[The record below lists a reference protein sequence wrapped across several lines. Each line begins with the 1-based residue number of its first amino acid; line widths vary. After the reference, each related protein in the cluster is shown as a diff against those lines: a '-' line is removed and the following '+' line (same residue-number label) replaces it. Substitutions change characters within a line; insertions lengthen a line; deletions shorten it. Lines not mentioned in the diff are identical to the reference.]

1 MHPKERLKFSLAILV
16 ILLTASPRM
25 NALGSTPVPSP
36 TSTPKPTASPQATR
50 NAETIELTLAD
61 LTAELTIAE
70 DRGKAKGAQA
80 MEAELRPRL
89 DDQTQKAKDG
99 AFWRIFGPWIAV
111 AEALAAAAGM
121 VWVFIQA
128 FTLGARQ

>member
-25 NALGSTPVPSP
+25 NALGSTLVPSP
-36 TSTPKPTASPQATR
+36 TSTPKSTASSPVPEAEETR
-50 NAETIELTLAD
+50 ELTKAELA
-61 LTAELTIAE
+61 AELTIAE
-70 DRGKAKGAQA
+70 ERGKAKGAQA

-99 AFWRIFGPWIAV
+99 AFWRIFGPWLAV

>member
-25 NALGSTPVPSP
+25 NALGSTPAPSP
-36 TSTPKPTASPQATR
+36 TSTPKSTVSSS
-50 NAETIELTLAD
+50 AETVELTREELA
-61 LTAELTIAE
+61 TELTIAE

-80 MEAELRPRL
+80 MEAELRPQL
-89 DDQTQKAKDG
+89 DDQTRKAKDG
-99 AFWRIFGPWIAV
+99 AFWRIFGPWLAV

-128 FTLGARQ
+128 FTLGVQH

>member
-25 NALGSTPVPSP
+25 HALGSTPVPSP
-36 TSTPKPTASPQATR
+36 TLTPKPTPYSSAT
-50 NAETIELTLAD
+50 AETVELTKDQLA
-61 LTAELTIAE
+61 AELTIAE

-80 MEAELRPRL
+80 MEAELRPQL
-89 DDQTQKAKDG
+89 VYQTGKATDG
-99 AFWRIFGPWIAV
+99 AFWRIFGPWLAV

-128 FTLGARQ
+128 FALGTQQ